1 MASELLKNRA
11 LIQKLKEPDIPRV
24 NFSLDEVEVETI
36 LPEEKPEE
44 LFEERERVRT
54 ERLSDTL
61 TKIGGGLMDESVDFI
76 KRENFFDGSR
86 KYSSEDIEKF
96 KELRKTMSSSEITE
110 ALGMSESYQ
119 TTLAKKLGLPSKTG
133 KRNLAKKFS
142 EAKSVGTVIKN
153 KIDPTKSFQENFDDI
168 YPEIKDQEF
177 RTGTTKIS
185 KPTES
190 AVKKGINKALMD
202 ANQLSVDEYKN
213 EIRKMIADRSYE
225 PKGLDPLG
233 VKTDKLRN
241 YPIPNYKQAK
251 AELAKEIPSLDKK
264 LQTNIG
270 FRKRLKLKKKEI
282 EDPSLKLSRL
292 SKKIER
298 RVKKRLKNIGLTS
311 PLTPREEAINQTQR
325 SIQKSTNDKIKANPE
340 AMKKFLNDNPKI
352 LKALGTRVNRQTGEI
367 FYENPSLKFLNK
379 DPKDTQ
385 RFFELD
391 HGREI
396 SKQAGR
402 LTDVPENRNTI
413 PGLLNRGFKRDAE
426 IYIESNPNPK
436 DPKVQAI
443 LEEAKKLKVRIRPNV
458 PTGTFKADDFFR
470 PIANPLIKISDN
482 ISFYAPE
489 EFHTKQILLPKD
501 RKGNVFLEL
510 SPKETGQKKLSALQE
525 IYSRAG
531 MNLDPD
537 LAARAVKEQFVDP
550 LTSRVPTGKGIRAL
564 STAGRI
570 ALPETYFAPL
580 SIGLDV
586 YAGRTPGEM
595 ALNVATLGTGA
606 PIRDAFKKAQ
616 ALKEM
621 GLLDDYKRAL
631 AKANRS
637 DQALAEEVET
647 LGMDTPAEEFAK
659 PEFTVR
665 EQIAAIAGL
674 EEDLKLDKR
683 LKQKAAEYQKLR
695 EDQLKKGL
703 LEVTSEG
710 EELPEDVGIKPEIL
724 PVEEDEEER
733 LGFFDRITGNV
744 PRDFMSEGGIMAIRN
759 KDKSDETN

>member
-1 MASELLKNRA
+1 MDVDFNLKDSA
-11 LIQKLKEPDIPRV
+11 LDYSIE
-24 NFSLDEVEVETI
+24 SLEEDI
-36 LPEEKPEE
+36 LPEAKPVE
-44 LFEERERVRT
+44 LFEEREKVRT

-61 TKIGGGLMDESVDFI
+61 TKIGGGLMDESIDFI
-76 KRENFFDGSR
+76 KRENFFDGGR

-153 KIDPTKSFQENFDDI
+153 KIDPTKSFQENFDAI
-168 YPEIKDQEF
+168 YPEIKNQEF
-177 RTGTTKIS
+177 RTGTTTIS
-185 KPTES
+185 KPTEG
-190 AVKKGINKALMD
+190 AIKKGIKKALMD
-202 ANQLSVDEYKN
+202 VNQLSVEEYKN
-213 EIRKMIADRSYE
+213 EIRKMIADRSYK

-233 VKTDKLRN
+233 MKTDKLKN

-251 AELAKEIPSLDKK
+251 AELAKEIPSLDRK

-270 FRKRLKLKKKEI
+270 FRKRLKMKKKEI

-298 RVKKRLKNIGLTS
+298 RVKKRLKKIGLTS

-325 SIQKSTNDKIKANPE
+325 SIQKSTNDRIKANPE
-340 AMKKFLNDNPKI
+340 AMKKFLQDNPEK

-367 FYENPSLKFLNK
+367 FYENPNLNFLNK
-379 DPKDTQ
+379 DPKDTA

-396 SKQAGR
+396 SKQAGK

-413 PGLLNRGFKRDAE
+413 PRLLNTGFKRDAE

-458 PTGTFKADDFFR
+458 PTGIFKADDFFR

-501 RKGNVFLEL
+501 RKGNVVFGL
-510 SPKETGQKKLSALQE
+510 SERAGQKKLSALQE
-525 IYSRAG
+525 IYSKAG
-531 MNLDPD
+531 MNLDPV
-537 LAARAVKEQFVDP
+537 LAARAVQEEFINP
-550 LTSRVPTGKGIRAL
+550 IFGERTRLPASNRGIRTLA
-564 STAGRI
+564 TAGKI
-570 ALPETYFAPL
+570 ALPEAYFAPA
-580 SIGLDV
+580 SIVLDT
-586 YAGRTPGEM
+586 YAGRTPAEQV
-595 ALNVATLGTGA
+595 LNVATLGFGA
-606 PIRDAFKKAQ
+606 PAVDAYKKAQ
-616 ALKEM
+616 VLKDL
-621 GLLDDYKRAL
+621 GYLSDYKKAMAKINRA
-631 AKANRS
+631 

-647 LGMDTPAEEFAK
+647 LGMDTPAEEFAA
-659 PEFTVR
+659 PEFTEEER
-665 EQIAAIAGL
+665 LAALIGQV
-674 EEDLKLDKR
+674 EDLKLKTR
-683 LKQKAAEYQKLR
+683 LEKKAAEYQKLR

-703 LEVTSEG
+703 LEVTPEG
-710 EELPEDVGIKPEIL
+710 EELPEDVGIQPEIPL
-724 PVEEDEEER
+724 EEEEEEEKS
-733 LGFFDRITGNV
+733 LGFFDKITGNI
-744 PRDFMSEGGIMAIRN
+744 PRGFMSKGGIMAIRN